1 MKKNPNLCLVKKER
15 EEKIMKYIKITGIE
29 YACIDVLITQ
39 NAIEFTPNE
48 LKIEHAIEAFS
59 EVKELTVLDEN
70 KETIGVYSGLEF
82 KSATIDAEK
91 NVKVVL
97 SMETDTEKRLRTLE
111 KGQAECEEAI
121 AELIGGGV
129 NE

>member
-1 MKKNPNLCLVKKER
+1 
-15 EEKIMKYIKITGIE
+15 MKYIKITGVE

-91 NVKVVL
+91 NVKVAL

-121 AELIGGGV
+121 AELIGDGV

>member
-1 MKKNPNLCLVKKER
+1 
-15 EEKIMKYIKITGIE
+15 MKYIKIAGVE

-48 LKIEHAIEAFS
+48 LKIEHAREAFS

-91 NVKVVL
+91 NVKVAL

>member
-1 MKKNPNLCLVKKER
+1 M
-15 EEKIMKYIKITGIE
+15 
-29 YACIDVLITQ
+29 
-39 NAIEFTPNE
+39 
-48 LKIEHAIEAFS
+48 
-59 EVKELTVLDEN
+59 
-70 KETIGVYSGLEF
+70 EF

-91 NVKVVL
+91 NVKVAL

-121 AELIGGGV
+121 AELIGGGE